1 MGTYEQSIAVAVP
14 PSRLYAYLSDVD
26 NLPEYMPRITQ
37 AHAVDDGDAVDDGEA
52 VDVTARIDPEGEEP
66 QTVHGQ
72 AWLRVREEGR
82 SLEWGSQ
89 GPNDYHGELEVD
101 AADDGSTLTV
111 RLHTERTEGDQ
122 VDAALREVVDQVKE
136 LVERDG
142 VA

>member
-1 MGTYEQSIAVAVP
+1 MGTYEQSIAVAVS

-37 AHAVDDGDAVDDGEA
+37 AHAVDDGEA

-66 QTVHGQ
+66 QTVHGE

-89 GPNDYHGELEVD
+89 GPNDYRGELEVD
-101 AADDGSTLTV
+101 AGDDGGSTLRV

-122 VDAALREVVDQVKE
+122 VDAALREVVDQVKT

-142 VA
+142 VT

>member
-37 AHAVDDGDAVDDGEA
+37 AHAVDDGEA
-52 VDVTARIDPEGEEP
+52 VDVTAKIDPEGEEP
-66 QTVHGQ
+66 QTVQGE

-82 SLEWGSQ
+82 SSSGARRVRTTTTASSRSTTATT
-89 GPNDYHGELEVD
+89 G
-101 AADDGSTLTV
+101 ASTLPV

-122 VDAALREVVDQVKE
+122 VDGALREVVDQVKP
-136 LVERDG
+136 LTEREG

>member
-37 AHAVDDGDAVDDGEA
+37 ARAVDDGEA
-52 VDVTARIDPEGEEP
+52 VDVTARIEPEGEEP
-66 QTVHGQ
+66 RTVHGE

-122 VDAALREVVDQVKE
+122 VDAALREVVDQVKA

>member
-26 NLPEYMPRITQ
+26 NLPEYMPRVTQ
-37 AHAVDDGDAVDDGEA
+37 AHAVDDGEA
-52 VDVTARIDPEGEEP
+52 VDVTAKIEPEGEEP
-66 QTVHGQ
+66 QTVHGE

-122 VDAALREVVDQVKE
+122 VDAALREVVDQVKT

>member
-1 MGTYEQSIAVAVP
+1 MGTYEQSIAVAAP

-37 AHAVDDGDAVDDGEA
+37 AHAVDDGEA
-52 VDVTARIDPEGEEP
+52 VDVTAKIEPEGEDP
-66 QTVHGQ
+66 QTVHGE

-101 AADDGSTLTV
+101 AAEDGSTLTV

-122 VDAALREVVDQVKE
+122 VDAALREVVDQVKA

>member
-1 MGTYEQSIAVAVP
+1 MGTYEQSIAVAAP

-26 NLPEYMPRITQ
+26 NLPEYMPRVTQ
-37 AHAVDDGDAVDDGEA
+37 AHAVDDGEA
-52 VDVTARIDPEGEEP
+52 VDVTATIEPEGEEP
-66 QTVHGQ
+66 QTVHGE

-122 VDAALREVVDQVKE
+122 VDAALREVVDQVKT

>member
-1 MGTYEQSIAVAVP
+1 MGTYEQTIAVAVP
-14 PSRLYAYLSDVD
+14 PARLYEYLSDVD

-37 AHAVDDGDAVDDGEA
+37 AHAVDDGEA

-66 QTVHGQ
+66 QTVHGE

-89 GPNDYHGELEVD
+89 GPNDYHGELHVD
-101 AADDGSTLTV
+101 AADDAGSTLTV

-122 VDAALREVVDQVKE
+122 VDSALREVVDQVKT
-136 LVERDG
+136 LAERDG
-142 VA
+142 AV